1 GRRDCGGPPSVR
13 FALRGKAWWAGW
25 DRTGRYAKLNPPRNY
40 IAKAYRRSALSAFA
54 DCRVKQPRSPSHAAS
69 EPPQPASRASRA
81 GLLQIWRAVALS
93 NALSVQA
100 VGDAGY
106 EQHDGKSGA

>member
-1 GRRDCGGPPSVR
+1 
-13 FALRGKAWWAGW
+13 
-25 DRTGRYAKLNPPRNY
+25 NY

-81 GLLQIWRAVALS
+81 GLLQIWGAVALS

-106 EQHDGKSGA
+106 EQHDGKSGAASAQRLGSGLAWVPDWGTRLGSPVELSPGPVQRP